1 MKKITDKIKKIK
13 EYRDE
18 MKRKL
23 IESDDIVFPH
33 IRYVT
38 TNANKEYIYK
48 KYVGND
54 DGLIKFKIYRFHSTL
69 YSPDTQTPR
78 KEVWVTKS
86 ENNIYIRYE
95 DDKGKWISNPKVK

>member
-1 MKKITDKIKKIK
+1 MKKIKDKIKKIK

-23 IESDDIVFPH
+23 IESDGIIVLPH

-38 TNANKEYIYK
+38 GPNKQYIYK
-48 KYVGND
+48 KYVGDD
-54 DGLIKFKIYRFHSTL
+54 DGLIKFKIYRFHSTW
-69 YSPDTQTPR
+69 YSPNTKKSR
-78 KEVWVTKS
+78 KDVWVTKS

-95 DDKGKWISNPKVK
+95 DDKGKWISNVNEK

>member
-1 MKKITDKIKKIK
+1 MKEIKDKIKKIK

-18 MKRKL
+18 MKLKL
-23 IESDDIVFPH
+23 IESDGIVFPH

-38 TNANKEYIYK
+38 GSNKPYVYK
-48 KYVGND
+48 KYVGDD
-54 DGLIKFKIYRFHSTL
+54 DGLIKFKIYRFHQTL
-69 YSPDTQTPR
+69 YSPNKQTPR

>member
-23 IESDDIVFPH
+23 IESDGIVFPH

-38 TNANKEYIYK
+38 
-48 KYVGND
+48 
-54 DGLIKFKIYRFHSTL
+54 GLISRIFIKNML
-69 YSPDTQTPR
+69 
-78 KEVWVTKS
+78 VMMM
-86 ENNIYIRYE
+86 
-95 DDKGKWISNPKVK
+95 G